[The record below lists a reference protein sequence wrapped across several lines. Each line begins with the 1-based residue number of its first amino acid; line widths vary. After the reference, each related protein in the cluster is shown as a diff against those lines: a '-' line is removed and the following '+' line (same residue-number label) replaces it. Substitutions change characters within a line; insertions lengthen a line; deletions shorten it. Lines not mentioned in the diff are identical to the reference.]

1 MTMIHVA
8 SGAAHRRRCALALAT
23 MIACGAT
30 TPARAEVHVEGNAV
44 AVRVTIDHAALADV
58 LSALAAT
65 FRVTYRTSVPLDA
78 VADATYVGSLG
89 QVMSRLLAG
98 YNYVV
103 KTEGTTTEIVI
114 LGRRGEVAI
123 PPPAPKPAPTF
134 MSRWR

>member
-1 MTMIHVA
+1 M
-8 SGAAHRRRCALALAT
+8 RRCRCAVALAAT
-23 MIACGAT
+23 LVCASAT
-30 TPARAEVHVEGNAV
+30 LARAEVRVEGTA
-44 AVRVTIDHAALADV
+44 AALRVTISRAPVADVLAALAT
-58 LSALAAT
+58 T

-78 VADATYVGSLG
+78 PTDATYAGSLG

-103 KTEGTTTEIVI
+103 KTEGGATEVVI

-123 PPPAPKPAPTF
+123 PPPAPKPATF

>member
-1 MTMIHVA
+1 MIHVA
-8 SGAAHRRRCALALAT
+8 STAVRRSCTLALAAT
-23 MIACGAT
+23 IACGAGT
-30 TPARAEVHVEGNAV
+30 LARAEVHVEGNGA

-58 LSALAAT
+58 LSALAT
-65 FRVTYRTSVPLDA
+65 SFKVTYRTSVPLDA
-78 VADATYVGSLG
+78 AADATYVGSLG

-103 KTEGTTTEIVI
+103 KTEGATTEIVI
-114 LGRRGEVAI
+114 LGRRGEIAI

>member
-1 MTMIHVA
+1 MIHLA
-8 SGAAHRRRCALALAT
+8 SAATRRRRCALALAT
-23 MIACGAT
+23 TIACGVAT
-30 TPARAEVHVEGNAV
+30 LARAEVHVEGSPA
-44 AVRVTIDHAALADV
+44 AVRVTIAHAAVADV
-58 LSALAAT
+58 LSALAAS

-78 VADATYVGSLG
+78 PTDATYVGSLG

-103 KTEGTTTEIVI
+103 KTEGGATEIVI

-123 PPPAPKPAPTF
+123 PPPAPKPATF